1 MSGKPNQSIAN
12 HVVITLVTTLTLVL
26 AIAST
31 IGYQVYSDKQWSLF
45 SDNNK
50 LNADQ
55 LAASITLAVRNFDQV
70 QIKKIMASAMQNK
83 VVHQLRIFADN
94 QEYYLLREKEGGIIK
109 KYIGPGTSSNLFT
122 ETRDIIFNNER
133 IGKLEIVNTSSY
145 LQRNLK
151 NSRNVLAGSILFL
164 DMMLSFSLYFL
175 LRKRVLQPL
184 KLLENYAISIA
195 SNRDKKATTIK
206 QPLFGEFVQLRS
218 SLETMV
224 GLLESKVDELQES
237 NDRFWKM
244 VTRFPIALGIYS
256 PSSGKVIYLNKKF
269 TEVFGY
275 TIEDLSTVKLWFEK
289 AYPDP
294 VYREEVLNLWKQRIE
309 LVVEKDFE
317 VENFEYRVTCKNQQE
332 KIVEIG
338 SVASGDYVLSV
349 FDDIT
354 QRKQAENDLKAYQEH
369 LEDVVEQRTVEL
381 VIAKEQAEAANRA
394 KSVFLANMSHELR
407 TPLNSVIG
415 FSRLMELDEELN
427 KQQQRNVEIINR
439 SGKHLL
445 TLINDIL
452 ELTKIEDGKVELTK
466 ASISLSQ
473 MLNEIME
480 MLRPRAEQSD
490 ISLTVELKQIP
501 EYVETDVTKLRQVL
515 INLVSNAIK
524 FTFKGKVEISLQG
537 EIKGR
542 NASICFQVTDTG
554 IGISQKNQAL
564 LFEPF
569 VQIESGMEL
578 SGTGLGLAI
587 SRQYIEMLGGKLQ
600 VESEEGKGSK
610 FYFELTLPVS
620 EESDVKREVTNN
632 TSTKLEQR
640 YKGFRVLIADDVPE
654 MRMLLADLLESTG
667 LETKEA
673 ANGQQAKELILS
685 FEPDLVLLDWRMP
698 GINGIELTKAIRRN
712 RDIKQPKIIMLSAN
726 AFEDNR
732 VEALGAGVNDF
743 MGKPIEADILYRL
756 MDKYLGVSLQQTSNE
771 AKEASSE
778 KFDLIPAD
786 LNDIS
791 NETREELVEALK
803 ELNSDK
809 IKKAIA
815 TLQKENPAISA
826 RLTPYVENMQYR
838 QLWHLFGIIYE
849 H

>member
-1 MSGKPNQSIAN
+1 
-12 HVVITLVTTLTLVL
+12 
-26 AIAST
+26 
-31 IGYQVYSDKQWSLF
+31 
-45 SDNNK
+45 
-50 LNADQ
+50 
-55 LAASITLAVRNFDQV
+55 
-70 QIKKIMASAMQNK
+70 MASAMQNK

-542 NASICFQVTDTG
+542 NAS
-554 IGISQKNQAL
+554 
-564 LFEPF
+564 
-569 VQIESGMEL
+569 
-578 SGTGLGLAI
+578 
-587 SRQYIEMLGGKLQ
+587 
-600 VESEEGKGSK
+600 
-610 FYFELTLPVS
+610 
-620 EESDVKREVTNN
+620 
-632 TSTKLEQR
+632 
-640 YKGFRVLIADDVPE
+640 
-654 MRMLLADLLESTG
+654 
-667 LETKEA
+667 
-673 ANGQQAKELILS
+673 
-685 FEPDLVLLDWRMP
+685 
-698 GINGIELTKAIRRN
+698 
-712 RDIKQPKIIMLSAN
+712 
-726 AFEDNR
+726 
-732 VEALGAGVNDF
+732 
-743 MGKPIEADILYRL
+743 
-756 MDKYLGVSLQQTSNE
+756 
-771 AKEASSE
+771 
-778 KFDLIPAD
+778 
-786 LNDIS
+786 
-791 NETREELVEALK
+791 
-803 ELNSDK
+803 
-809 IKKAIA
+809 
-815 TLQKENPAISA
+815 
-826 RLTPYVENMQYR
+826 
-838 QLWHLFGIIYE
+838 
-849 H
+849 